1 MKFLKLVAY
10 CVTALFLFT
19 GCQSSDDAEIEVKM
33 KSNEELKEISDTYT
47 YEDYKRVL
55 EEVVAEANEFEKDGK
70 LNKWI
75 IRTLAQEKL
84 NYETDLTDEQVIK
97 LAEKSLEQDKVWKS
111 IAEDKYGVTVTE
123 TEVDKYIK
131 EGPDTF
137 DLPQMQAYADALGLS
152 LEELN
157 HNFDRDI
164 YEKNVIWLQLKP
176 ELEKKYGITDNN
188 KQVDKYEEE
197 VEKQL

>member
-1 MKFLKLVAY
+1 MEGKVRTRIY
-10 CVTALFLFT
+10 T
-19 GCQSSDDAEIEVKM
+19 GCQSSDNADIEVKM
-33 KSNEELKEISDTYT
+33 KSNEELKEIADSYT

-55 EEVVAEANEFEKDGK
+55 EGAVAEANELEKDGK

-75 IRTLAQEKL
+75 IRILAQEKL
-84 NYETDLTDEQVIK
+84 NYETDLTDEQVVK
-97 LAEKSLEQDKVWKS
+97 LAEKAMEEDKVWKS
-111 IAEDKYGVTVTE
+111 VAEDKYGITVSE
-123 TEVDKYIK
+123 AEVDRYIK

-157 HNFDRDI
+157 HNFDKNI
-164 YEKNVIWLQLKP
+164 YEKNVIWLKLKP

-188 KQVDKYEEE
+188 KQVEKYEEE